1 MASGIYVGSIE
12 SSINTKEL
20 LSLGITHVLNVSCM
34 EYTKREHYFK
44 YYNLAVYDNHD
55 EDIKKFFRITNRFI
69 DEVGECDNLTGP
81 AKRKGF
87 DPQ

>member
-1 MASGIYVGSIE
+1 M
-12 SSINTKEL
+12 
-20 LSLGITHVLNVSCM
+20 SLGITHVLNVSCM
-34 EYTKREHYFK
+34 EDTKREHYFK

-69 DEVGECDNLTGP
+69 DEVVVESNTSGTAEREGV
-81 AKRKGF
+81 